1 MNLVFSLAL
10 MIAMFA
16 FAAGFVLA
24 AFVYIRA
31 SFWTP
36 GYWDAQ
42 FGSLAER
49 FAKRSEAGERAR
61 REENETALGRVAN
74 RLLQVGTG
82 LGLLLAITFGLLRLF
97 GVPIHAL

>member
-1 MNLVFSLAL
+1 MNLVFSIAL
-10 MIAMFA
+10 MIAVFA

-24 AFVYIRA
+24 ACVYVRA
-31 SFWTP
+31 SFRTP

-42 FGSLAER
+42 FGSLTER

-74 RLLQVGTG
+74 RLLQIGTG
-82 LGLLLAITFGLLRLF
+82 LGLFLAITFGLLRLI
-97 GVPIHAL
+97 GVPIHAI

>member
-1 MNLVFSLAL
+1 MNLVFSIAL

-16 FAAGFVLA
+16 FAAGIVLA
-24 AFVYIRA
+24 AFVNIRA
-31 SFWTP
+31 SFRTP

-42 FGSLAER
+42 FGSLVQR

-61 REENETALGRVAN
+61 REENETALGCVAN

-82 LGLLLAITFGLLRLF
+82 LGLFLAITFGLLRLI
-97 GVPIHAL
+97 GVPIHAI